1 MHSSPSMAGREARWL
16 IALVLLVLGA
26 CGGGG
31 GSPPTAPL
39 APTIGQATPG
49 DRALSIAF
57 LPPSADGGAPIAQYT
72 ATCRGGVL
80 DSASASGNAS
90 PITVGGLVN
99 GREYTCSVTARN
111 SVGEG
116 PASATV
122 TAVPYT
128 VPGAPTLGAST
139 AGDGSIELSFT
150 APSDDGG
157 NRILDYELLC
167 TGGGETRSVTGPS
180 SPLRLTSLRNG
191 TSYSCAVSARNAAGK
206 GRVSPAT
213 TVTPRTV
220 PAAPTISSIAVDI
233 NSLVVTFAAPGSD
246 GGAAIGSYTAG
257 CTSGSSSR
265 SASGSSSPIIVT
277 GLFNDLAYACTVRAA
292 NVAGE
297 GAQSAAV
304 SATPRDLARETQL
317 AAAVDSS
324 GRRVTLSWRDVF
336 SAGTTYRI
344 ESQPLAGGGYT
355 PRTTVTGGGGS
366 GATLT
371 WSIDINESTWFRVL
385 AVRVGLPDVP
395 ITTAQGVAAA
405 SVAFSTVAPTIAFD
419 ASEPLSG
426 VVRLYIGNRV
436 AYPRVD
442 WFVNL
447 NPIGAAAGTA
457 GNPVDWNTAGVANGE
472 YLILARI
479 QTATN
484 TFIELRRTVRVAN
497 VTLELFSVDG
507 SGSELFLVARARSSS
522 GIVSV
527 EGTFAGAALPPLTAP
542 NCPSCASPGDTY
554 RWSIDRSKYSS
565 GAYPL
570 IVTAV
575 DRDGNRR
582 TVEIQVQIRNPP
594 VLTLQSPQ
602 RYDIVQGRLVI
613 RGQVSTDRPGG
624 LRTTATLGS
633 LTVLDTTALSFD
645 TSFDLAGLTGG
656 LYRLTVRSVDSAGVE
671 RGLVR
676 EVIVTESADRV
687 YTPVLT
693 LADNA
698 QIIATDGR
706 LILYQEGSAY
716 RLQPVSGGAPVTL
729 SGAESLEF
737 GTDWQVVDGRVY
749 AQARGSD
756 CTTRCIYEWDAGGAR
771 RNLSTANPF
780 ASVGGARCSD
790 EDPTVRGNFVIW
802 ANWLCGKGQYTILNR
817 SLGAYQK
824 IDPPAGANYIGNN
837 QFDIL
842 ADGSSAFIWAQMGG
856 TGMSSTFDVFRAS
869 GGNATRLST
878 PGLRNVYPR
887 TNGSRVVWEQSPIGG
902 NPDGNV
908 ELLVTPVA
916 GGAPRSVATNVLR
929 WELTEQALVW
939 IEATARNVFGT
950 VTATAVRVELNGN
963 ITTIS
968 NQNAPSLLAA
978 TRAQVLYVEAG
989 RFYHWDASQGV
1000 RTLVLEVAPQQLFAK
1015 DGVVLFTFG
1024 PGRVYRL
1031 SVP

>member
-1 MHSSPSMAGREARWL
+1 MHSALSIAGRSGRPL
-16 IALVLLVLGA
+16 GALLLVVLGA

-39 APTIGQATPG
+39 APTIGQVAPS

-57 LPPSADGGAPIAQYT
+57 LPPSGDGGAPISQYT

-80 DSASASGNAS
+80 DSASASGTAS
-90 PITVGGLVN
+90 PVTVGGLVN

-128 VPGAPTLGAST
+128 VPGAPTLGGAT
-139 AGDGSIELSFT
+139 AGNGSIELSFT

-157 NRILDYELLC
+157 NRILDYELAC
-167 TGGGETRSVTGPS
+167 TGGGETRSVTGPA

-191 TSYSCAVSARNAAGK
+191 TAYSCTTSARNAAGK
-206 GRVSPAT
+206 GRVSTAT
-213 TVTPRTV
+213 IVTPRTV
-220 PAAPTISSIAVDI
+220 PAAPTISSISVDI
-233 NSLVVTFAAPGSD
+233 NGLVVTFAAPGSD
-246 GGAAIGSYTAG
+246 GGAPISSYAAS
-257 CTSGSSSR
+257 CTSGSSTR
-265 SASGSSSPIIVT
+265 SASGISSPLVVT
-277 GLFNDLAYACTVRAA
+277 GLMNDLAHACTVRAA

-297 GAQSAAV
+297 GPASAAV
-304 SATPRDLARETQL
+304 SATPRDLSRETQL
-317 AAAVDSS
+317 AATVDAS
-324 GRRVTLSWRDVF
+324 GRSVTLSWRDVF
-336 SAGTTYRI
+336 PAGTTYRI

-355 PRTTVTGGGGS
+355 PRATVTGGGAG

-371 WSIDINESTWFRVL
+371 WSIEINESTWFRVL
-385 AVRVGLPDVP
+385 AVRPGLPDVP

-426 VVRLYIGNRV
+426 VVRLYVGNRV

-472 YLILARI
+472 HLILARI

-484 TFIELRRTVRVAN
+484 TFTELRRTVRVAN
-497 VTLELFSVDG
+497 VTLELSSFDG
-507 SGSELFLVARARSSS
+507 SGSELFLVARARSTS
-522 GIVSV
+522 GIVGV
-527 EGTFAGAALPPLTAP
+527 DGTFAGAALPKLTAP
-542 NCPSCASPGDTY
+542 NCPSCTSPGDSY

-565 GAYPL
+565 GVYPF
-570 IVTAV
+570 IVTVV

-582 TVEIQVQIRNPP
+582 TVEASVQIRNPP
-594 VLTLQSPQ
+594 VLSLQSPQ

-633 LTVLDTTALSFD
+633 LTVLDTTALSFE
-645 TSFDLAGLTGG
+645 TFFDLAGLTGG
-656 LYRLTVRSVDSAGVE
+656 LYRLTVRSIDSAGVE
-671 RGLVR
+671 RSLVR
-676 EVIVTESADRV
+676 EVIVTESADRL

-693 LADNA
+693 LVDNA
-698 QIIATDGR
+698 QIIAADSR
-706 LILYQEGSAY
+706 AILYQEGSAY
-716 RLQPVSGGAPVTL
+716 RLQAVSGGAPVTL

-737 GTDWQVVDGRVY
+737 ATDWQVVDGRVY
-749 AQARGSD
+749 AQARGGD
-756 CTTRCIYEWDAGGAR
+756 CSTRCIYEWDAGGGR

-780 ASVGGARCSD
+780 ASVAGTRCSD
-790 EDPTVRGNFVIW
+790 EDPTIRGNFVIW
-802 ANWLCGKGQYTILNR
+802 ANWLCGKGQYTIFDR
-817 SLGAYQK
+817 SSGAYRK
-824 IDPPAGANYIGNN
+824 IDPPAAANYIGNN

-842 ADGSSAFIWAQMGG
+842 ADGSSAFVWAQMGG

-869 GGNATRLST
+869 GGNAIRLST

-902 NPDGNV
+902 NPDGTL
-908 ELLVTPVA
+908 ELL
-916 GGAPRSVATNVLR
+916 GAPVSGGVPRSLATSVLR

-939 IEATARNVFGT
+939 VEATARNVFDT
-950 VTATAVRVELNGN
+950 VIATAVRIELNGN

-968 NQNAPSLLAA
+968 NQNTPSLLAA
-978 TRAQVLYVEAG
+978 TRAQVLFVEGG
-989 RFYHWDASQGV
+989 RFYRWDGLQGS
-1000 RTLVLEVAPQQLFAK
+1000 RTLLLEVAPQQTFAK
-1015 DGVVLFTFG
+1015 DGVVFFTFG

-1031 SVP
+1031 TVP